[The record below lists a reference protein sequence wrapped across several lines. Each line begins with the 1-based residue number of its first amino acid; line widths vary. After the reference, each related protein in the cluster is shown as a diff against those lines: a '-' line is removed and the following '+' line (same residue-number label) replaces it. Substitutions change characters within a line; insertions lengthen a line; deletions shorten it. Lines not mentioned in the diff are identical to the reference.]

1 MCSIEILSFPAAA
14 SLPLWDL
21 HWLIVA
27 TKDMHH
33 GNMINCQLL
42 VVY

>member
-1 MCSIEILSFPAAA
+1 MCSMQKLSFPAAA

-21 HWLIVA
+21 HWLTVA

-33 GNMINCQLL
+33 GSMINCQWL